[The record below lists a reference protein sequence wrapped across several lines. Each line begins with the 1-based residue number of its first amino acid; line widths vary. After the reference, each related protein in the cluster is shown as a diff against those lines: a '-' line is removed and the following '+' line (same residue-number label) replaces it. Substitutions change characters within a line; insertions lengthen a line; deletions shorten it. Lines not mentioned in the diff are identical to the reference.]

1 MGNYRHLMV
10 FFCCCSI
17 FFSTM
22 DGIVQ
27 PVFHSHKSALFMM
40 MDLKDRSI
48 PVHVASLMVSVMAGC
63 FGVIIYGIATLFI
76 FRYFALERLGRIK
89 YFDSHF
95 LPLWFAVP
103 IAGGTAWTLVSLIIF
118 SHNPT
123 SSEYIRESIR
133 TSFGM
138 DINQTAYIAAVFF
151 PPDHN
156 GEPRFSYQCG
166 LGVLLNIA
174 IMMVPFNI
182 VIATGIKS
190 VAKIKEFP
198 TSDYGKD
205 LQMQLYKA
213 LVAQVYV

>member
-1 MGNYRHLMV
+1 
-10 FFCCCSI
+10 
-17 FFSTM
+17 M

-27 PVFHSHKSALFMM
+27 PVFHSHKSAFSMM
-40 MDLKDRSI
+40 MDLRDRAI
-48 PVHVASLMVSVMAGC
+48 PLHVANLMISVMAGC

-95 LPLWFAVP
+95 LPIWYVIP
-103 IAGGTAWTLVSLIIF
+103 IVGGIVWTLDAYLIF
-118 SHNPT
+118 SNNPT
-123 SSEYIRESIR
+123 SSEYIREFIH

-151 PPDHN
+151 PPDHH
-156 GEPRFSYQCG
+156 GDPRFSYQCG
-166 LGVLLNIA
+166 FGVLLTIA

-182 VIATGIKS
+182 VITTGIKS

-198 TSDYGKD
+198 TSIYGKD

-213 LVAQVYV
+213 LVAQVYVQYWP